1 MRRHSSLVYGSSI
14 GIEDTPSVGT
24 FRYVSAD
31 VFTDTPLAGNGLAAL
46 QMQAYDLPTNGGK

>member
-1 MRRHSSLVYGSSI
+1 
-14 GIEDTPSVGT
+14 
-24 FRYVSAD
+24 VSAD